1 MSGWERELDSAV
13 REMGRADTLAFGGVG
28 FAGQILP
35 ATEAYRR
42 VEGALVEHPEAAR
55 RKVERLLRD
64 GTAAGK
70 AYAASLL
77 DAVDPDAGRDAW
89 ARLRDD
95 DGEFTTFSGCVMGRT
110 TLREYA
116 VDRLADRDR
125 S

>member
-1 MSGWERELDSAV
+1 MSGRRELDQAV
-13 REMGRADTLAFGGVG
+13 RELDDADTLAFGGVG

-42 VEGALVEHPEAAR
+42 LEQELREHPETT
-55 RKVERLLRD
+55 RKRVERLLSD
-64 GTAAGK
+64 GTPAGK

-77 DAVDPDAGRDAW
+77 ESVDPAAGRDAW
-89 ARLRDD
+89 ERLRGD

-116 VDRLADRDR
+116 AARLSDADR